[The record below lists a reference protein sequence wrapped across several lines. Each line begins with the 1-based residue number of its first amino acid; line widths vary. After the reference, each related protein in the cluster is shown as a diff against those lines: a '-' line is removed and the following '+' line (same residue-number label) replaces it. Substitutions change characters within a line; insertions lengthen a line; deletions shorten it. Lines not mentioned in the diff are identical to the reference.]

1 MKQRGITVSAAAISH
16 IGCVR
21 SNNEDNFFFD
31 GDFMPQSEVNSGT
44 RINAVLTRPN
54 HVFAIC
60 DGMGGLNGGEDAAAI
75 GVESLGGLEKLLRP
89 GTDLQARLHDF
100 TADVSQKI
108 FADGE
113 RKKSGK
119 QGATLALLILWDGVA
134 SVANVGDS
142 RVYLLRLGSLTQIS
156 RDHTVVYTQM
166 LQEKLTREQARKHPT
181 GNRIYQYLGMPRSQI
196 HDDFMYY
203 RECALCNGDRFFIC
217 SDGISDLIPH
227 ERLTALLAAYSA
239 PADAA
244 AALVSAALELG
255 GKDNA
260 TCIVGDI
267 CSPELPFATPADL
280 AALDIT
286 SSSSNTQETT
296 RK

>member
-1 MKQRGITVSAAAISH
+1 MKQREITVSAAAISH

-31 GDFMPQSEVNSGT
+31 GDFMPQSEVNAGT
-44 RINAVLTRPN
+44 RIHAMLTRPN
-54 HVFAIC
+54 HIFAIC
-60 DGMGGLNGGEDAAAI
+60 DGMGGLDGGEDAAAI
-75 GVESLGGLEKLLRP
+75 GVQALGGLEKLLRS
-89 GTDLQARLHDF
+89 GTDLQARLRDF
-100 TADVSQKI
+100 TIDVSQKI

-119 QGATLALLILWDGVA
+119 QGATLALLILRGSIA
-134 SVANVGDS
+134 SIANVGDS
-142 RVYLLRLGSLTQIS
+142 RVYLLRRGVLTQVS

-166 LQEKLTREQARKHPT
+166 LQDTLTREQARKHPT

-196 HDDFMYY
+196 RDDFLYY

-217 SDGISDLIPH
+217 SDGISDLLPH
-227 ERLTALLAAYSA
+227 DQLTALLDAYSA

-260 TCIVGDI
+260 TCIVGDV
-267 CSPELPFATPADL
+267 CSPQLPFATPADL

-286 SSSSNTQETT
+286 SGSPNTQETT
-296 RK
+296 RQ